1 MVHQSIKTEKFL
13 HKIRVTYFVS
23 FKNLVKIK
31 NFILKTFAKEFHQSL
46 PLRRPKGTDS
56 YPSHY
61 DFFPHNRCNE
71 IPKPDTGVPM

>member
-13 HKIRVTYFVS
+13 HKIRVMYFVS

-31 NFILKTFAKEFHQSL
+31 NFILKTFAEVLHQSL
-46 PLRRPKGTDS
+46 PLQRPKVTDS

-61 DFFPHNRCNE
+61 DFFPYRCNE
-71 IPKPDTGVPM
+71 IPKPNTGVPV